1 MKLFI
6 TSCLFFLAA
15 LAQAQKPYFLL
26 KAPEKP
32 LEGVK
37 RVAVLDFGEE
47 NNNYYYDRY
56 DGRGKKTTD
65 QLLQAWMQDQ
75 RGIDKVSVGMFKVE
89 DGETFQKGV
98 KTSIFSFVERTEME
112 RILKEQ
118 QLGMSGVID
127 DSQAATVGK
136 ILGIDAIVSGSTNWN
151 SSMDYNS
158 SRRVNK
164 VKATLSMKIISVTTG
179 QVLAIFSKD
188 VTKESSS
195 SYDAKTGNW
204 TAMTATNLLVDQAFD
219 ALVKMAA
226 DYVAP
231 IFEQVKPDYRKIKVK
246 DHAIKG
252 KKAMELIEDQKDYEG
267 AFTLYKSIVEADPY
281 CAEGLC
287 NIAHIYLT
295 YGNFEKAVEYYKMA
309 AEIDREEYGK
319 ELEFGQ
325 KKLDEVPVLASIGIT
340 LPVNELSGNAHS
352 ASAKAV
358 KTRGG
363 KSDRYDVLAGP
374 EKGASV
380 VSKVPGDTE
389 FEMLGDNGDFVKIK
403 LMGGKEGYILKDNV
417 KM

>member
-1 MKLFI
+1 MKLFVA
-6 TSCLFFLAA
+6 SCFFL
-15 LAQAQKPYFLL
+15 LSLSLQAQKPYFLL

-32 LEGVK
+32 LTGVK
-37 RVAVLDFGEE
+37 RVAVLDFAEE
-47 NNNYYYDRY
+47 NNKNYYDSY

-65 QLLQAWMQDQ
+65 QLLQAWMQEQ
-75 RGIDKVSVGMFKVE
+75 RGIDKVSVGLFKVE

-127 DSQAATVGK
+127 DTQAAAVGK
-136 ILGIDAIVSGSTNWN
+136 ILGIDAIISGSTNWSENYEN
-151 SSMDYNS
+151 SST
-158 SRRVNK
+158 RRVRK
-164 VKATLSMKIISVTTG
+164 VRATISMKIISVTTG

-188 VTKESSS
+188 TQRESGST
-195 SYDAKTGNW
+195 YDAKSGNW
-204 TAMTATNLLVDQAFD
+204 TTMTATNILVDQAFD

-226 DYVAP
+226 DYVCP

-246 DHAIKG
+246 EHSAQG
-252 KKAMELIEDQKDYEG
+252 KKAMELLEDQKDFEG
-267 AFTLYKSIVEADPY
+267 AFTIYKAIADADPY
-281 CAEGLC
+281 CAEALC

-309 AEIDREEYGK
+309 AEIDREEYRK
-319 ELEFGQ
+319 ELDFGQ
-325 KKLDEVPVLASIGIT
+325 KKLDEVAVLASIGIT
-340 LPVNELSGNAHS
+340 LPVNDLSGNAHS
-352 ASAKAV
+352 ASAKSV

-363 KSDRYDVLAGP
+363 KSDRYEVLVGP

-389 FEMLGDNGDFVKIK
+389 FEILGMSGDFVKIK
-403 LMGGKEGYILKDNV
+403 LLGGKEGYILKDNV

>member
-1 MKLFI
+1 MKFLL
-6 TSCLFFLAA
+6 SCCLIVMAA
-15 LAQAQKPYFLL
+15 LAQAQKPYFLM

-32 LEGVK
+32 LTGVK

-75 RGIDKVSVGMFKVE
+75 RGIDKVSVGLFKVE

-118 QLGMSGVID
+118 TLSMSGVID
-127 DSQAATVGK
+127 DSQAAQVGK
-136 ILGIDAIVSGSTNWN
+136 ILGIDAIISGSTNWN
-151 SSMDYNS
+151 ENYEQNS
-158 SRRVNK
+158 TRRVRK
-164 VKATLSMKIISVTTG
+164 IRATISMKIISVNTG

-319 ELEFGQ
+319 ELAFGQ

-363 KSDRYDVLAGP
+363 KSDRYDVLSGP

-389 FEMLGDNGDFVKIK
+389 FELLGDNGDFVKIK

>member
-6 TSCLFFLAA
+6 TSCLLFFSV
-15 LAQAQKPYFLL
+15 LAQAQKPYFLM

-32 LEGVK
+32 LPGVK

-65 QLLQAWMQDQ
+65 QLLQAWMQEQ
-75 RGIDKVSVGMFKVE
+75 RGIDKVSVGLFKVE

-127 DSQAATVGK
+127 DTQAAAVGK
-136 ILGIDAIVSGSTNWN
+136 ILGIDAIISGSTNWN
-151 SSMDYNS
+151 ENYENNNT
-158 SRRVNK
+158 RRVRK
-164 VKATLSMKIISVTTG
+164 VRATISMKVISVTTG

-188 VTKESSS
+188 VQRESAST
-195 SYDAKTGNW
+195 YDAKSGNW
-204 TAMTATNLLVDQAFD
+204 TSMTATNILVDQAFE
-219 ALVKMAA
+219 ALVKMSA
-226 DYVAP
+226 DYVCP
-231 IFEQVKPDYRKIKVK
+231 IFEQVKPDYRKVKVK
-246 DHAIKG
+246 EHSAQG
-252 KKAMELIEDQKDYEG
+252 KKAMELLEDQKDYNG
-267 AFTLYKSIVEADPY
+267 AFTIYSATAEADPY
-281 CAEGLC
+281 CAEALC

-309 AEIDREEYGK
+309 AEIDREEYAK

-325 KKLDEVPVLASIGIT
+325 KKLDEVSVLASIGIT
-340 LPVNELSGNAHS
+340 LPVNELAGNAHS
-352 ASAKAV
+352 ASAKSL

-363 KSDRYDVLAGP
+363 KSDRYEVLAGP

-389 FEMLGDNGDFVKIK
+389 FEILGDNGDFVKIK
-403 LMGGKEGYILKDNV
+403 LIGGKEGYILKDNV
-417 KM
+417 RM

>member
-1 MKLFI
+1 
-6 TSCLFFLAA
+6 
-15 LAQAQKPYFLL
+15 
-26 KAPEKP
+26 
-32 LEGVK
+32 
-37 RVAVLDFGEE
+37 
-47 NNNYYYDRY
+47 
-56 DGRGKKTTD
+56 
-65 QLLQAWMQDQ
+65 
-75 RGIDKVSVGMFKVE
+75 
-89 DGETFQKGV
+89 
-98 KTSIFSFVERTEME
+98 
-112 RILKEQ
+112 
-118 QLGMSGVID
+118 MSGVID

>member
-6 TSCLFFLAA
+6 TSCLFFLAS
-15 LAQAQKPYFLL
+15 LAQAQKPYFLM

-65 QLLQAWMQDQ
+65 QLIQAWMQDQ
-75 RGIDKVSVGMFKVE
+75 RGIDKVSVGLFKVE

-136 ILGIDAIVSGSTNWN
+136 ILGIDAIISGSTNWN
-151 SSMDYNS
+151 SSMDYNNT
-158 SRRVNK
+158 RRVNK

-188 VTKESSS
+188 VTRESASTLDPKS
-195 SYDAKTGNW
+195 GNW
-204 TAMTATNLLVDQAFD
+204 TAMKATNILVDEAFD
-219 ALVKMAA
+219 ALVKLAA

-231 IFEQVKPDYRKIKVK
+231 IFEQVKPDYRKVKVK
-246 DHAIKG
+246 DHSAQG
-252 KKAMELIEDQKDYEG
+252 KKAMELLEEQKDFEG
-267 AFTLYKSIVEADPY
+267 AFTIYKGIVEADPY
-281 CAEGLC
+281 CAEALC

-325 KKLDEVPVLASIGIT
+325 KKLDEVPVLASIGIQ

-352 ASAKAV
+352 ASAKSV

-363 KSDRYDVLAGP
+363 KSDRYDVLVGP

-389 FEMLGDNGDFVKIK
+389 FEMLGDNGDFIKIK

>member
-1 MKLFI
+1 MKQIIAL
-6 TSCLFFLAA
+6 CLFFLVT
-15 LAQAQKPYFLL
+15 LAQAQKPYFLM

-32 LEGVK
+32 LPGVK
-37 RVAVLDFGEE
+37 RVAVLDFAEE
-47 NNNYYYDRY
+47 NNKNYYDSY

-65 QLLQAWMQDQ
+65 QLLQAWMQEQ
-75 RGIDKVSVGMFKVE
+75 RGIDKVSVGLFKVE

-127 DSQAATVGK
+127 DSQAAAVGK
-136 ILGIDAIVSGSTNWN
+136 ILGIDAIISGSTNWN
-151 SSMDYNS
+151 ENYENS
-158 SRRVNK
+158 STRRVRK
-164 VKATLSMKIISVTTG
+164 VRATISMKVISVTTG

-188 VTKESSS
+188 ATRESSS
-195 SYDAKTGNW
+195 AYDAKSGNW
-204 TAMTATNLLVDQAFD
+204 TTMTATNLLVDQAFD

-226 DYVAP
+226 DYVSP
-231 IFEQVKPDYRKIKVK
+231 IFEQVKPDYRKVKVK
-246 DHAIKG
+246 EHSAQG
-252 KKAMELIEDQKDYEG
+252 KKAMELLEEQKDFEG
-267 AFTLYKSIVEADPY
+267 AFTIYKGIVEADPY
-281 CAEGLC
+281 CAEAVC

-325 KKLDEVPVLASIGIT
+325 KKLDEVAALASIGIN
-340 LPVNELSGNAHS
+340 LPVNELAGNAHS
-352 ASAKAV
+352 ASSKSV

-363 KSDRYDVLAGP
+363 KSDRYEVLVGP

-389 FEMLGDNGDFVKIK
+389 FEVLGTSGEFVKIK

>member
-6 TSCLFFLAA
+6 TSCLLFFSV
-15 LAQAQKPYFLL
+15 LAQAQKPYFLM

-32 LEGVK
+32 LPGVK

-65 QLLQAWMQDQ
+65 QLLQAWMQEQ
-75 RGIDKVSVGMFKVE
+75 RGIDKVSVGLFKVE

-127 DSQAATVGK
+127 DTQAAAVGK
-136 ILGIDAIVSGSTNWN
+136 ILGIDAIISGSTNWN
-151 SSMDYNS
+151 ENYENNNT
-158 SRRVNK
+158 RRVRK
-164 VKATLSMKIISVTTG
+164 VRATISMKVISVTTG

-188 VTKESSS
+188 VQRESAST
-195 SYDAKTGNW
+195 YDAKSGNW
-204 TAMTATNLLVDQAFD
+204 TSMTATNILVDQAFE
-219 ALVKMAA
+219 ALVKMSA
-226 DYVAP
+226 DYVCP
-231 IFEQVKPDYRKIKVK
+231 IFEQVKPDYRKVKVK
-246 DHAIKG
+246 EHSAQG
-252 KKAMELIEDQKDYEG
+252 KKAMELLEDQKDYNG
-267 AFTLYKSIVEADPY
+267 AFTIYSAIAEADPY
-281 CAEGLC
+281 CAEALC

-309 AEIDREEYGK
+309 AEIDREEYAK

-325 KKLDEVPVLASIGIT
+325 KKLDEVSVLASIGIT
-340 LPVNELSGNAHS
+340 LPVNELAGNAHS
-352 ASAKAV
+352 ASAKSL

-363 KSDRYDVLAGP
+363 KSDRYEVLAGP

-389 FEMLGDNGDFVKIK
+389 FEILGDNGNFVKIK
-403 LMGGKEGYILKDNV
+403 LIGGKEGYILKDNV

>member
-1 MKLFI
+1 MKFLL
-6 TSCLFFLAA
+6 SCCFVLLAA
-15 LAQAQKPYFLL
+15 FAQAQKPYFLM

-32 LEGVK
+32 LPGVK

-65 QLLQAWMQDQ
+65 QLIQAWMQDN
-75 RGIDKVSVGMFKVE
+75 RGVDKVSVGLFKVE

-98 KTSIFSFVERTEME
+98 KTSIFSFAERSEME

-127 DSQAATVGK
+127 DSQAAAVGK
-136 ILGIDAIVSGSTNWN
+136 VLGIDAIISGSTNWSENYEN
-151 SSMDYNS
+151 SST
-158 SRRVNK
+158 RRVRK
-164 VKATLSMKIISVTTG
+164 VRAFISMKIISVSTG
-179 QVLAIFSKD
+179 QILAMYSKD
-188 VTKESSS
+188 ITRESAST
-195 SYDAKTGNW
+195 YDAKSGNW
-204 TAMTATNLLVDQAFD
+204 TAMTATNILVDQAFD

-226 DYVAP
+226 DYVCP

-246 DHAIKG
+246 DYSAQG
-252 KKAMELIEDQKDYEG
+252 KKAMELLEDQKDFEG
-267 AFTLYKSIVEADPY
+267 AFTIYKGIVEADPY
-281 CAEGLC
+281 CAEAIC

-295 YGNFEKAVEYYKMA
+295 YGNFEKAVEYYKQA
-309 AEIDREEYGK
+309 AEIDREEYRK
-319 ELEFGQ
+319 ELEFAQ
-325 KKLDEVPVLASIGIT
+325 KKLEEVAVLSTIGIT
-340 LPVNELSGNAHS
+340 LPVNELAGNAHS

-363 KSDRYDVLAGP
+363 KSDRYEVLSGP

-389 FEMLGDNGDFVKIK
+389 FELLGDNGDFVKIK

>member
-1 MKLFI
+1 MKFLL
-6 TSCLFFLAA
+6 SCCFVLLAA
-15 LAQAQKPYFLL
+15 FSQAQKPYFLM

-32 LEGVK
+32 LQGVK
-37 RVAVLDFGEE
+37 RVALLDFAEE
-47 NNNYYYDRY
+47 NHQNYYDSY

-65 QLLQAWMQDQ
+65 QLIQAWMQDQ
-75 RGIDKVSVGMFKVE
+75 RGIDKVSVGLFKVE

-98 KTSIFSFVERTEME
+98 KTSIFSIAERTEME

-127 DSQAATVGK
+127 DSQAAAVGK
-136 ILGIDAIVSGSTNWN
+136 VLGIDAIISGSTNWSENYEN
-151 SSMDYNS
+151 SST
-158 SRRVNK
+158 RRVRK
-164 VKATLSMKIISVTTG
+164 VRAFISMKIISVTTG
-179 QVLAIFSKD
+179 QILAIFSKD
-188 VTKESSS
+188 VTRESAST
-195 SYDAKTGNW
+195 YDAKSGNW

-219 ALVKMAA
+219 ALVKLAA
-226 DYVAP
+226 DYVCP

-246 DHAIKG
+246 DHSAQG
-252 KKAMELIEDQKDYEG
+252 KKAMELLEDQKDFEG
-267 AFTLYKSIVEADPY
+267 AFTIYKGIVEADPY
-281 CAEGLC
+281 CAEALC

-295 YGNFEKAVEYYKMA
+295 YGNFEKAVEYYKQA

-325 KKLDEVPVLASIGIT
+325 KKLDEVAVLSSIGIT
-340 LPVNELSGNAHS
+340 LPVNELAGNAHS

-363 KSDRYDVLAGP
+363 KSDRYDVLSGP

-389 FEMLGDNGDFVKIK
+389 FELLGDNGDFVKIK

>member
-1 MKLFI
+1 MKFLLTI
-6 TSCLFFLAA
+6 CLFVTAMAA
-15 LAQAQKPYFLL
+15 QSQKPYFLM

-32 LEGVK
+32 LAGVK
-37 RVAVLDFGEE
+37 RVAVLDFAEE
-47 NNNYYYDRY
+47 NHQNYYDTY
-56 DGRGKKTTD
+56 DGRGKRTTD
-65 QLLQAWMQDQ
+65 QLIQAWMQDY
-75 RGIDKVSVGMFKVE
+75 RGIDKVSTGLFKVE

-98 KTSIFSFVERTEME
+98 KTAIFSIAERTEME

-127 DSQAATVGK
+127 DTQAAAVGK
-136 ILGIDAIVSGSTNWN
+136 VLGIDAIITGSTNWTESYEN
-151 SSMDYNS
+151 NNTRRTRKVRASM
-158 SRRVNK
+158 
-164 VKATLSMKIISVTTG
+164 SMKIVSITTG

-188 VTKESSS
+188 ATRESSS
-195 SYDAKTGNW
+195 TYDPKSGNW
-204 TAMTATNLLVDQAFD
+204 STMVATNVLVDQAFD

-226 DYVAP
+226 DYICP

-246 DHAIKG
+246 DHSAQG
-252 KKAMELIEDQKDYEG
+252 KKAMELLEEQKDFEG
-267 AFTLYKSIVEADPY
+267 AFTIYKGIVEADPY
-281 CAEGLC
+281 CAEAIC

-295 YGNFEKAVEYYKMA
+295 YGNYEKAVEYYKQA
-309 AEIDREEYGK
+309 AEIDRVEYGK
-319 ELEFGQ
+319 ELDFAQ

-352 ASAKAV
+352 ASAKSV

-389 FEMLGDNGDFVKIK
+389 FEILGDNGDFVKIK